1 MPKDCIFCKIVKGE
15 IPSAKVWENK
25 SFLAILDICPNT
37 KGMTLVL
44 PKKHYSSDVFQMQGK
59 EYRELLLA
67 ARTVA
72 RLLKKK
78 LKVKRVA
85 LVMEGMGVNHAH
97 LKLYPLYGL
106 SSKFT
111 PMSSRQKV
119 FFKKYPGYITT
130 KLGPQKSM
138 KELEKL
144 AKKLR
149 S

>member
-106 SSKFT
+106 SSKLRQCLLGKRFF
-111 PMSSRQKV
+111 SRNIPV
-119 FFKKYPGYITT
+119 ISRLNWVP
-130 KLGPQKSM
+130 
-138 KELEKL
+138 
-144 AKKLR
+144 R
-149 S
+149 SL